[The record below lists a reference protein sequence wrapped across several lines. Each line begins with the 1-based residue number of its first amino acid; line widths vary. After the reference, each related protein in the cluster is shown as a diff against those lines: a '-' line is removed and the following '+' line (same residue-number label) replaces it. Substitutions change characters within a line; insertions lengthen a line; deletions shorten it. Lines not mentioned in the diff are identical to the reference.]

1 MLHLEFRSSE
11 TFESHWC
18 PQSGFWDPNSQQGFQ
33 LPLSW
38 TWNSRVINIR
48 WVYQY
53 YILCVW
59 FFSPHACDLSY
70 TYSNFLCVWVG
81 VLKYPSMHTLGR
93 PVDIISMISKWK
105 IFILTPTN
113 SISSRLKNFCIVFLL
128 FIFWLCSASNK
139 SNNEVVNRT
148 FNMQSKRQSS
158 QKCFHS
164 DEGSILLWQKNAK
177 FACGFKHCKNWRE
190 IKGILLICSFLLKC
204 NVTYL

>member
-158 QKCFHS
+158 QKYVFIQMRDPYYFDRKMLS
-164 DEGSILLWQKNAK
+164 LPVASNIARTEGKLKV
-177 FACGFKHCKNWRE
+177 F
-190 IKGILLICSFLLKC
+190 FL
-204 NVTYL
+204 YAAFF

>member
-113 SISSRLKNFCIVFLL
+113 SISSRLKNLCIVFLL

-158 QKCFHS
+158 QKYVFIQMRDPYYFDRKMLS
-164 DEGSILLWQKNAK
+164 LPVASNIARTEGKLKV
-177 FACGFKHCKNWRE
+177 F
-190 IKGILLICSFLLKC
+190 FL
-204 NVTYL
+204 YAAFF

>member
-1 MLHLEFRSSE
+1 MLHLESRSSE
-11 TFESHWC
+11 TFESHWY

-113 SISSRLKNFCIVFLL
+113 SISSRLKNLCIVFLL

-158 QKCFHS
+158 QKYVFIQMRDPYYFDRKMLS
-164 DEGSILLWQKNAK
+164 LPVASNIARTEGKLKV
-177 FACGFKHCKNWRE
+177 F
-190 IKGILLICSFLLKC
+190 FL
-204 NVTYL
+204 YAAFF

>member
-1 MLHLEFRSSE
+1 MLHLESRSSE

-158 QKCFHS
+158 QKYVFIQMRDPYYFDRKMLS
-164 DEGSILLWQKNAK
+164 LPVASNIARTEGKLKV
-177 FACGFKHCKNWRE
+177 F
-190 IKGILLICSFLLKC
+190 FL
-204 NVTYL
+204 YAAFF